1 MVLDDNGGWSSGGF
15 LSDSR
20 VSGQLSSGT
29 RQQWLSRNDQWGS
42 WAGSNWNMVFVGDSN
57 APAQSFPNPPYTT
70 VSQTPSEA
78 EKPYLY
84 VVRLRLGRR
93 GTNLRA
99 ARKWA
104 RERKAVA
111 LFEMTDDDLLAV
123 KPTTFVA
130 EGILERWDLQRL
142 LRTKIETIADD
153 VLIVSEEFGAFDG
166 ARRRIDLL
174 GVDHQGN
181 LVVFELKRTDD
192 GGHLELQ
199 ALRYAAMISAMTLD
213 DLSATYEEYLS
224 RVAPATS
231 GDARSR
237 LAEWLNDGE
246 SAVISR
252 HVRIVLVSAGFG
264 REITTTVLWL
274 TSVYALDIPCVER
287 TPYKIGDRLF
297 LDVRQVIPLP
307 EAGDMTIKLQQKAS
321 QELAVRTANGR
332 DFTRYMITGP
342 GGVSE
347 PLSKRQAVLRMV
359 HVLHDAGIPAT
370 DIAGKIQNARF
381 HSVEE
386 TLAGE
391 ELEDAFVTAYPRADS
406 GRWFFDSPIH
416 DDGRTWVVTKMW
428 GRNTEPTLRRLAEL
442 APPGSGIRFESVS

>member
-1 MVLDDNGGWSSGGF
+1 VNVEGNMVLDDNGGWSSGGF

-174 GVDHQGN
+174 GVDHQG
-181 LVVFELKRTDD
+181 
-192 GGHLELQ
+192 
-199 ALRYAAMISAMTLD
+199 
-213 DLSATYEEYLS
+213 
-224 RVAPATS
+224 
-231 GDARSR
+231 
-237 LAEWLNDGE
+237 
-246 SAVISR
+246 
-252 HVRIVLVSAGFG
+252 
-264 REITTTVLWL
+264 
-274 TSVYALDIPCVER
+274 
-287 TPYKIGDRLF
+287 
-297 LDVRQVIPLP
+297 
-307 EAGDMTIKLQQKAS
+307 
-321 QELAVRTANGR
+321 
-332 DFTRYMITGP
+332 
-342 GGVSE
+342 
-347 PLSKRQAVLRMV
+347 
-359 HVLHDAGIPAT
+359 
-370 DIAGKIQNARF
+370 
-381 HSVEE
+381 
-386 TLAGE
+386 
-391 ELEDAFVTAYPRADS
+391 
-406 GRWFFDSPIH
+406 
-416 DDGRTWVVTKMW
+416 TW
-428 GRNTEPTLRRLAEL
+428 
-442 APPGSGIRFESVS
+442 SSSS